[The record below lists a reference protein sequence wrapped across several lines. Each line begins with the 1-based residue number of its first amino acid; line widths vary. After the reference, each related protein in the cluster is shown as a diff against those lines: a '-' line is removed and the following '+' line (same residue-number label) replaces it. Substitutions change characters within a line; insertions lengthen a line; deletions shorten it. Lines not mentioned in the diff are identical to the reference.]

1 MPTVRIADER
11 RRRSATNRDPGAHSA
26 LDIGGS
32 RTDLGRSLP
41 LLLALPRHPRN
52 DGTVN
57 SNRTY
62 SPSATELVV
71 VTISIR
77 LLAGSEAGQAID
89 LEGPVHHLV
98 EPEVP
103 LHESWSFDLGAF
115 HPSRIVQDRDDRIRQ
130 SLWRTISH

>member
-1 MPTVRIADER
+1 MLE
-11 RRRSATNRDPGAHSA
+11 SATNRDPGVHSA

-32 RTDLGRSLP
+32 RMDLGRRPP
-41 LLLALPRHPRN
+41 LLLALPRRTRN

-57 SNRTY
+57 SNRMY
-62 SPSATELVV
+62 SPSATELVL
-71 VTISIR
+71 VTISR
-77 LLAGSEAGQAID
+77 CLPAGSEAGQAID

-103 LHESWSFDLGAF
+103 LDESWSFDLGIF